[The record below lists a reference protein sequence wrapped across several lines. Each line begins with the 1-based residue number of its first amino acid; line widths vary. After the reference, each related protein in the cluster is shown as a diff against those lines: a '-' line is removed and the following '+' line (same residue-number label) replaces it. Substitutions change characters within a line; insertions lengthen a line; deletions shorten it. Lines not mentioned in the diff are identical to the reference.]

1 MITLRNVLVI
11 FAVLVVGTLT
21 IIINNVQFAILGCFV
36 WLNSSVLFFFYF
48 RMGWFFP
55 HTICRIQQ
63 DFIQSYH
70 WRLQKTFTIVYYYNK
85 LGILSLLD
93 YFWNVFMRPTY
104 GMVNSFLIEK
114 VDFSLFFFWKCWWID
129 GNWLVAS
136 CIDKLNQSPYQPIFH
151 YGILYF

>member
-21 IIINNVQFAILGCFV
+21 IIINNVQFAIVGCFV
-36 WLNSSVLFFFYF
+36 WLNSSVLFFFS
-48 RMGWFFP
+48 GWGGFSPP

-93 YFWNVFMRPTY
+93 YFWNVFMRLTY
-104 GMVNSFLIEK
+104 GMVNNFWIEK
-114 VDFSLFFFWKCWWID
+114 VDFSLFFFFESVDELIVI
-129 GNWLVAS
+129 GWLRVV
-136 CIDKLNQSPYQPIFH
+136 
-151 YGILYF
+151 